1 MVQNEIVMTLSQ
13 KLSDPSEVVYVIT
26 MQDLLTAIAGRLRE
40 SALLLTPEELLL
52 ARDEVRETFGH
63 YLDEREIFDLA
74 LDQWDVVRQ
83 L

>member
-40 SALLLTPEELLL
+40 GALLLTSEELLL

-63 YLDEREIFDLA
+63 YLDEREVFDLA

>member
-13 KLSDPSEVVYVIT
+13 KLSDPSEVVYAIT
-26 MQDLLTAIAGRLRE
+26 MKDLVVAIAGRLRE
-40 SALLLTPEELLL
+40 DALHLTAEELLL

-63 YLDEREIFDLA
+63 YLDEREIFELA